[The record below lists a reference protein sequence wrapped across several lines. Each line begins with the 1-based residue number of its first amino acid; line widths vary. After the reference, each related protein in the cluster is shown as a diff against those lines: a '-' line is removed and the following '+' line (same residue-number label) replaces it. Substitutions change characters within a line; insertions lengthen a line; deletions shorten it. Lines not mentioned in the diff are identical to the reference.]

1 MKKISVKTFY
11 LIAVISIGLIGLAV
25 GSTYAMFTTSAEISN
40 PITLSSNLTSNNDVM
55 ETFELQVDP
64 KKALTKTIIINSGNN
79 TNVKYGIWYLNN
91 ITDVEVGVKST
102 TNNETSGTIASAN
115 TSRTIEIVVKN
126 NSTESKT
133 VTIGI
138 ATSKSDIVLAS
149 NMGLVPKTV
158 VDTSVTLSSYIT
170 SLYDSAT
177 KTTVTN
183 NSITYQYDATN
194 NIMKDIGGNLRYYG
208 ASPNNYIYFNCSDYS
223 NQSSSTCEVWRII
236 GVFDDK
242 VKIVRESSIGAY
254 SWDNKTDGV
263 WSTSSS
269 MKILNPNFTGT
280 NGSTYWNGVSG
291 TCNNGNNTTG
301 TCDFTTSG
309 LKAGTTK
316 SLISNSTWNI
326 GSTTEDYVNVE
337 YNKEIKTTGSFYVG
351 LPNVSDYGYAADL
364 GKCAK
369 QLRNYSDSTC
379 TSNNWMIFL
388 SKGTKKMASLINN
401 YDSNMINIVNES
413 GNVDIFNNDYDD
425 ASPLYSYNM
434 FPTLYLTSDAIVDE
448 STKGSSS
455 NPYKIKSPTK

>member
-425 ASPLYSYNM
+425 ASPLYSYDM

>member
-1 MKKISVKTFY
+1 
-11 LIAVISIGLIGLAV
+11 
-25 GSTYAMFTTSAEISN
+25 MFTTSAEISN